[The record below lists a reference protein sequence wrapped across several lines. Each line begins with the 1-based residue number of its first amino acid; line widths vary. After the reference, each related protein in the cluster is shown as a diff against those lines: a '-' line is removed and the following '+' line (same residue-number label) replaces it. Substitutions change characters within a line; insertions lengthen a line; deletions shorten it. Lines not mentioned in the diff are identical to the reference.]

1 MALPMYN
8 KLFAKILDSS
18 IWLESDTTRIVW
30 FTLLAAM
37 DQDGFAQFASIP
49 NLAHRAR
56 VGMDATE
63 AAVKCLEG
71 TDEHSSDPDNEGRR
85 IEKVPGGWMV
95 LNSEKYQKIVTRQI
109 AREKGRER
117 VAKHRAKKRGNAPV
131 TVANGSVT
139 PSDAETDA
147 HEEKNS
153 DFSREGKG
161 ASRQRSFCP
170 RFEYPLSDFD
180 MYRKLEELGI
190 ETAEGNDGNFFN
202 QMEANGWTTGKG
214 DPIYDWPATYRARL
228 EAMNAPF

>member
-1 MALPMYN
+1 MYN

-56 VGMDATE
+56 VGMEATE

-147 HEEKNS
+147 HAATNS
-153 DFSREGKG
+153 DFSRKGKG
-161 ASRQRSFCP
+161 PADFGSFVP
-170 RFEYPLSDFD
+170 LHRYPSSEDEMNQMLS
-180 MYRKLEELGI
+180 ELGVDLS
-190 ETAEGNDGNFFN
+190 ARAGNFFE
-202 QMEANGWTTGKG
+202 QMDASGWTIRGE
-214 DPIYDWPATYRARL
+214 PVLDWPKAYTSRTI
-228 EAMNAPF
+228 F